1 MNAEV
6 IFKFITMKYTCII
19 LFAFFFTS
27 CKENKPSIN
36 KEQENVSEVKN
47 DTIKTV
53 DIDLEIYGLGN
64 VRTHRD
70 YEKLREG
77 ATWLYNVLKQHVVVP
92 ILGPEEPAINRIRN
106 EYIRTILIKIPNNEF
121 SNEYQFII
129 NGFSND
135 GLLFYDNYKSGSSE
149 F

>member
-1 MNAEV
+1 
-6 IFKFITMKYTCII
+6 MKYTCII

-53 DIDLEIYGLGN
+53 DIDLEIY
-64 VRTHRD
+64 D
-70 YEKLREG
+70 
-77 ATWLYNVLKQHVVVP
+77 
-92 ILGPEEPAINRIRN
+92 
-106 EYIRTILIKIPNNEF
+106 F
-121 SNEYQFII
+121 
-129 NGFSND
+129 NGFKKYLN
-135 GLLFYDNYKSGSSE
+135 GIRLIGLKLFEIELLFS